1 MAELF
6 TAEYQ
11 WLWTI
16 VLGLALFFP
25 VRSLIWSLAV
35 RRAIKKEG
43 DVTEEQRINLK
54 KRASMTSIL
63 LCFVFSF
70 FYTASLFNN

>member
-1 MAELF
+1 MAALF

-43 DVTEEQRINLK
+43 GVTDEQRLILK
-54 KRASMTSIL
+54 KRSAMTSIL
-63 LCFVFSF
+63 LCFVFSY
-70 FYTASLFNN
+70 FYTASLFTS

>member
-6 TAEYQ
+6 TAEFQ

-16 VLGLALFFP
+16 ILALALFFP

-43 DVTEEQRINLK
+43 GITGEQRINLK
-54 KRASMTSIL
+54 KRAAMTSIL

-70 FYTASLFNN
+70 FYTASLFSN

>member
-1 MAELF
+1 MTELF
-6 TAEYQ
+6 TAEFQ

-43 DVTEEQRINLK
+43 GITDEQRLGLK
-54 KRASMTSIL
+54 KRAAMTSIL
-63 LCFVFSF
+63 LCFVFAY
-70 FYTASLFNN
+70 FYTASLFTS

>member
-6 TAEYQ
+6 TVEFQ
-11 WLWTI
+11 WLWAV
-16 VLGLALFFP
+16 VLALALFFP
-25 VRSLIWSLAV
+25 VRSLIWSLSV

-43 DVTEEQRINLK
+43 DLTEEQRLNLK
-54 KRASMTSIL
+54 KRAAMTSIL

-70 FYTASLFNN
+70 FYTASLFSN